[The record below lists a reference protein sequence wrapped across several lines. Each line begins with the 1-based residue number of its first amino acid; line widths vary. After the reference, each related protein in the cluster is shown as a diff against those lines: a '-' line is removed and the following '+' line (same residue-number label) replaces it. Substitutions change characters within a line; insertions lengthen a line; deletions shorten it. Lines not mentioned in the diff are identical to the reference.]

1 MLFLKKEISVGW
13 MSAEER
19 GTGVEGFGFLY
30 KLYNVCIHGIF
41 QGSMRVGIFM
51 MFRFKEHC
59 VCVKG

>member
-1 MLFLKKEISVGW
+1 MGW